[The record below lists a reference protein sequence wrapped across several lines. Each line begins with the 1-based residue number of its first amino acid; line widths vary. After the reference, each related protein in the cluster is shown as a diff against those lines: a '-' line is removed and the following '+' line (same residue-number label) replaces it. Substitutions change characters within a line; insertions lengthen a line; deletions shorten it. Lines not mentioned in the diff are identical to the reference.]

1 MSSAPDAKVALQGP
15 DGQIETLW
23 AFDLGGGRYR
33 LDNLPWYAYRVSL
46 GDIIEA
52 APNESGQLQMLRVLA
67 KSGNRTLRLVF
78 SGADLHTDWP
88 VEIRDVMHWLVEHGC
103 SYEGAN
109 RRYQAVNVPPEV
121 DLNSIAAHLTAASIR
136 WEYADPTY
144 EDVHPEETAGTDPS
158 ADA

>member
-1 MSSAPDAKVALQGP
+1 LNGPSAKVALHGP
-15 DGQIETLW
+15 DGEVETLW

-33 LDNLPWYAYRVSL
+33 LDNLPWYTYRVSL
-46 GDIIEA
+46 GDVIEA
-52 APNESGQLQMLRVLA
+52 APDAGGQLHMVRVVT
-67 KSGNRTLRLVF
+67 KSGNRTLRLF
-78 SGADLHTDWP
+78 FAGADLHADWP
-88 VEIRDVMHWLVEHGC
+88 AEIREAMDRLVVAGC

-121 DLNSIAAHLTAASIR
+121 DLETVTRFLTDAEVR

-144 EDVHPEETAGTDPS
+144 EDIHGEGAVEGDRP

>member
-1 MSSAPDAKVALQGP
+1 VNQPLVKVALRGSA
-15 DGQIETLW
+15 GEVETLW

-46 GDIIEA
+46 EDVIEA
-52 APNESGQLQMLRVLA
+52 APDEAGQLQMLRVVS
-67 KSGNRTLRLVF
+67 KSGNRTLRLIYE
-78 SGADLHTDWP
+78 GADLNTSWP
-88 VEIRDVMHWLVEHGC
+88 SEIQETMDWLVEHGC

-121 DLNSIAAHLTAASIR
+121 DLDIITAFLTEAEVR

-144 EDVHPEETAGTDPS
+144 EDIHPEGATDNRP

>member
-1 MSSAPDAKVALQGP
+1 VPVNHPLVKVALRGP
-15 DGQIETLW
+15 DDEVETLW

-46 GDIIEA
+46 GDVLEA
-52 APNESGQLQMLRVLA
+52 APDGAGQLQMLRVVS
-67 KSGNRTLRLVF
+67 KSGNRTLRLIYE
-78 SGADLHTDWP
+78 GADLHTAWP
-88 VEIRDVMHWLVEHGC
+88 TEIQETMDWLVERGC

-121 DLNSIAAHLTAASIR
+121 DLTAVTTFLTEAEVR

-144 EDVHPEETAGTDPS
+144 EDVYPKDTSEGYP

>member
-1 MSSAPDAKVALQGP
+1 MKGPNAKVALHGP
-15 DGQIETLW
+15 DGEVETLW
-23 AFDLGGGRYR
+23 AFDLGGGHYR

-46 GDIIEA
+46 GDVIEA
-52 APNESGQLQMLRVLA
+52 SPDADGQLHMVRVVR

-78 SGADLHTDWP
+78 AGADLHTDWP
-88 VEIRDVMHWLVEHGC
+88 AEIREVMDRLVALGC

-109 RRYQAVNVPPEV
+109 RRYQAVNVPPET
-121 DLNSIAAHLTAASIR
+121 DLGSVTSFLADAGIR

-144 EDVHPEETAGTDPS
+144 EDVHDEDDADGDRP